1 MIYIWKKDGKAYV
14 HTDLDSAKM
23 LDGLTGKPDKTLKE
37 NAFYTE
43 YDGLARVIDG
53 QLVLGKTEQEVK
65 NEKAEKIRRIRD
77 KKIEEIQWRIQRYT
91 EQVSMGVK
99 TTDSE
104 ENYKA
109 VLKYVQDLR
118 DVPKQKE
125 FPENVVWPELA
136 V

>member
-1 MIYIWKKDGKAYV
+1 MIYIWKKNGEAYV
-14 HTDLDSAKM
+14 HTDLEGAKQ
-23 LDGLTGKPDKTLKE
+23 LDGLTTQPTKTLKDDV
-37 NAFYTE
+37 FYRD
-43 YDGLARVIDG
+43 YNGLVRVIDG
-53 QLVLGKTEQEVK
+53 ELVLGKTEQEVK
-65 NEKAEKIRRIRD
+65 DEKASEIRRIRD
-77 KKIEEIQWRIQRYT
+77 SKIEEIQWRIQRYT

-118 DVPKQKE
+118 DVPKQKT
-125 FPENVVWPELA
+125 FPESVVWSELT

>member
-14 HTDLDSAKM
+14 HTDLEGAKQ
-23 LDGLTGKPDKTLKE
+23 LDGLTTQPTKTLKDDV
-37 NAFYTE
+37 FYTE

-53 QLVLGKTEQEVK
+53 ELVLGKTEQEVK
-65 NEKAEKIRRIRD
+65 DEKASEIRCIRD
-77 KKIEEIQWRIQRYT
+77 RKIEEIQWRIQRYT

-104 ENYKA
+104 DDYKKILQYA
-109 VLKYVQDLR
+109 QDLR
-118 DVPKQKE
+118 NVPEQE
-125 FPENVVWPELA
+125 GFPETVVMPELT

>member
-1 MIYIWKKDGKAYV
+1 MIYIWKKNNEAYV
-14 HTDLDSAKM
+14 HTDLEGAKQ
-23 LDGLTGKPDKTLKE
+23 LDGLTKEPTKTL
-37 NAFYTE
+37 NDDVFYRD

-53 QLVLGKTEQEVK
+53 ELVLGKTEQEVK
-65 NEKAEKIRRIRD
+65 DEKASEIRRIRD
-77 KKIEEIQWRIQRYT
+77 RKIEEIQWRIQRYT

-109 VLKYVQDLR
+109 VLKYVQGLR
-118 DVPKQKE
+118 DVPEQE
-125 FPENVVWPELA
+125 GFPESVVWSELE

>member
-37 NAFYTE
+37 NVFYTE
-43 YDGLARVIDG
+43 YDGLARVING

-118 DVPKQKE
+118 DVPEQKE

>member
-23 LDGLTGKPDKTLKE
+23 LDGLTSKPDKTLKE
-37 NAFYTE
+37 NVFYTE

-91 EQVSMGVK
+91 EQVSMGAK

-118 DVPKQKE
+118 DVPEQKE